1 MLKLSA
7 AQQQV
12 LARAQ
17 ALATAGGYP
26 LWAVGGVVR
35 DSLLGLAD
43 FPTDIDLVVEGD
55 GGAIR
60 IAQALA
66 AEFPGGHLQ
75 TYDKFQTAEWVWQG
89 TAFDFAMA
97 RREHY
102 AYPGANPTVEPC
114 PLYEDL
120 YRRDFTVNAL
130 AWNLHT
136 ATLLDRFD
144 GQTDLAQRQLR
155 AIRPGSFAEDPRRI
169 YRGARLAVRLG
180 FALAPP
186 TAQEV
191 MATCRDETF
200 AGMGGPRLRFEL
212 DALLQ
217 PQYRPAIAAQT
228 LYLLAEWGALRL
240 IHPTLT
246 LPPRLDRRLACLDRH
261 QSWLR
266 QPWPHLPLLLVLTGM
281 AVPPTHLGLS
291 RVELEIWQQVPLVAQ
306 TVPLTGPPSTTVQA
320 IEAFREPALLLA
332 AVGGNPALQRTLRR
346 YAQDWRHRRSPLT
359 GSELQALGYRGP
371 AVGQLLQQ
379 LRGAI
384 LDDRIANTPAAA
396 IAFLQTHN
404 PNGSTANK
412 K

>member
-1 MLKLSA
+1 
-7 AQQQV
+7 
-12 LARAQ
+12 
-17 ALATAGGYP
+17 
-26 LWAVGGVVR
+26 
-35 DSLLGLAD
+35 
-43 FPTDIDLVVEGD
+43 LVVEGD

-75 TYDKFQTAEWVWQG
+75 TYAKFQTAEWVWQS

-102 AYPGANPTVEPC
+102 AYPGANPTVAPC
-114 PLYEDL
+114 SLYEDL

-136 ATLLDRFD
+136 QTLLDRFD
-144 GQTDLAQRQLR
+144 GQTDLAARQLR

-169 YRGARLAVRLG
+169 YRGARLATRLG
-180 FALAPP
+180 FALAPS

-191 MATCRDETF
+191 QATCRSETF

-228 LYLLAEWGALRL
+228 LYLLAEWAALRL
-240 IHPTLT
+240 IHPTLQ

-291 RVELEIWQQVPLVAQ
+291 RAELEIWQQVPLVAQ
-306 TVPLTGPPSTTVQA
+306 TLPLTAPPSTTVQA

-332 AVGGNPALQRTLRR
+332 AVGGSPALQRQLQR
-346 YAQDWRHRRSPLT
+346 YAQNWRHRRSPLT

-379 LRGAI
+379 LRGAV
-384 LDDRIANTPAAA
+384 LDDRMANTPTAA
-396 IAFLQTHN
+396 IAFLQAH
-404 PNGSTANK
+404 SQK
-412 K
+412 

>member
-17 ALATAGGYP
+17 SLARAGGYP

-55 GGAIR
+55 GGALR
-60 IAQALA
+60 IAQTLA
-66 AEFPGGHLQ
+66 TEFPGGRLQ

-102 AYPGANPTVEPC
+102 AYPGANPTVAPC
-114 PLYEDL
+114 SLYEDL

-130 AWNLHT
+130 AWNLDT
-136 ATLLDRFD
+136 ATLIDRFD
-144 GQTDLAQRQLR
+144 GRTDLARRQLR

-180 FALAPP
+180 FALAPA

-228 LYLLAEWGALRL
+228 LQLLAEWEALRL

-261 QSWLR
+261 QNQLR
-266 QPWPHLPLLLVLTGM
+266 QPCPHLPLLLVLTGM

-291 RVELEIWQQVPLVAQ
+291 QTELEIWEQVPRIAQ
-306 TVPLTGPPSTTVQA
+306 TVPLDAPPSVAVPA

-332 AVGGNPALQRTLRR
+332 AVRGSPPLQRLLRR
-346 YAQDWRHRRSPLT
+346 YAQDWRHRRSPLS
-359 GSELQALGYRGP
+359 GRELQALGYRGP
-371 AVGQLLQQ
+371 AIGQILQH
-379 LRGAI
+379 LRGAV
-384 LDDRIANTPAAA
+384 LDGQLENTPAAA
-396 IAFLQTHN
+396 LAFLQTH
-404 PNGSTANK
+404 PP
-412 K
+412 